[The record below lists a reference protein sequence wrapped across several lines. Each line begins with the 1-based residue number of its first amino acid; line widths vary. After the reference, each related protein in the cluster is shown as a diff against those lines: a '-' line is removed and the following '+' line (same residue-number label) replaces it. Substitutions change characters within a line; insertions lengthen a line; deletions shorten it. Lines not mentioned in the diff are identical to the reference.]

1 MAADIEKCVID
12 IKQAIARIEEQ
23 TKTIFNRLDEYK
35 TWSAKLHKEHFD
47 ATERLN
53 HSRADGWR
61 EFDVRISKHDLAIN
75 SLQEGLAKT
84 EEGLAKT
91 EELLQQATQTAI
103 KTKGIAIGLG
113 MAGGAIVSILAIL
126 VELIK

>member
-61 EFDVRISKHDLAIN
+61 DFDVRISKHDLAIN
-75 SLQEGLAKT
+75 SLQADLAKT
-84 EEGLAKT
+84 V
-91 EELLQQATQTAI
+91 ELLEQATQTAI

>member
-75 SLQEGLAKT
+75 SLQEA
-84 EEGLAKT
+84 LAKT
-91 EELLQQATQTAI
+91 EELLEQATQTAI

>member
-23 TKTIFNRLDEYK
+23 AKTIFNRLDDYK
-35 TWSAKLHKEHFD
+35 EWSEKLHKEHFD

-53 HSRADGWR
+53 HSRAEGWR
-61 EFDVRISKHDLAIN
+61 QFDVRISKHDLTLN
-75 SLQEGLAKT
+75 SLRDDLAKT
-84 EEGLAKT
+84 Q
-91 EELLQQATQTAI
+91 ELLQQATQTAI